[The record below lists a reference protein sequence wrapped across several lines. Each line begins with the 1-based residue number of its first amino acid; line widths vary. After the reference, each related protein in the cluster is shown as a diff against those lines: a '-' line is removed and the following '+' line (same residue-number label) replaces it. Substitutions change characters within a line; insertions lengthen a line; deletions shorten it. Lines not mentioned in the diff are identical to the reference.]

1 MDVRKRS
8 PGLNRNCPP
17 SVRFPPLYEVGR
29 NDPVF
34 FQLEIDGRAFE
45 AEQGFR
51 AVRAAD
57 LAARPLKDIA
67 QIALLKFR
75 DRGKIRDDEGPR
87 PDPEA
92 VARLGDTSSSKG
104 AFRMTARSM
113 MFLSSLTLPGQ
124 E

>member
-1 MDVRKRS
+1 MPKETLGCGEKLSRLEPERPQGS
-8 PGLNRNCPP
+8 AFR
-17 SVRFPPLYEVGR
+17 LYMKSEGMI
-29 NDPVF
+29 PYF
-34 FQLEIDGRAFE
+34 FSLRLDGRAFK

-75 DRGKIRDDEGPR
+75 DRGKSGMMKAPASD
-87 PDPEA
+87 PDA

-104 AFRMTARSM
+104 AFRMTAAR
-113 MFLSSLTLPGQ
+113 
-124 E
+124 

>member
-1 MDVRKRS
+1 MAFSWQPDAQGNALDVRKRS

-67 QIALLKFR
+67 QIALLKFG

-87 PDPEA
+87 P
-92 VARLGDTSSSKG
+92 
-104 AFRMTARSM
+104 RSG
-113 MFLSSLTLPGQ
+113 SGRSAG
-124 E
+124 